1 MIMLDLLSDL
11 PFFINILFPDGGTLK
26 QSVFFYEF
34 LLKFCK
40 HCRMQGHIGLIC
52 PKVVI
57 GEEVNSDTP
66 MKARKKHISPSS
78 LDPLMKAVAMDVN
91 SGNQSVPQS
100 DFPSSSKVVAA
111 IVIVSDNA
119 ATSREK
125 KKAKLSFTSISPA

>member
-1 MIMLDLLSDL
+1 
-11 PFFINILFPDGGTLK
+11 
-26 QSVFFYEF
+26 
-34 LLKFCK
+34 
-40 HCRMQGHIGLIC
+40 MQGHIGLIC

-111 IVIVSDNA
+111 IVIVSDNR
-119 ATSREK
+119 ATP
-125 KKAKLSFTSISPA
+125 TSIALRVEFLVAAVGACFYLSVWDAIVLLWLL

>member
-1 MIMLDLLSDL
+1 
-11 PFFINILFPDGGTLK
+11 
-26 QSVFFYEF
+26 
-34 LLKFCK
+34 
-40 HCRMQGHIGLIC
+40 
-52 PKVVI
+52 
-57 GEEVNSDTP
+57 

-119 ATSREK
+119 ATR
-125 KKAKLSFTSISPA
+125 KAPVADVIVGWRATPTSIALRVEFLVAAVGACFYLSVWDAIVLLWLL